1 MIVGPS
7 RRLQAPDCQRRRPVW
22 RGVGGLVAA
31 VGLLGLPPACLG
43 EEGVGVTPQPDRA
56 MVVRIPGA
64 RIDGDPDGV
73 QAPPRPPVKEQDER
87 KGWQPGA
94 RSPRRYLAAP
104 QRDGPPSRAVPPTG
118 VRGPAALDSVP
129 TPTGP
134 AVEPRLDGQSRPPE
148 RPGNERLT
156 EEPRPL
162 GQEVREE
169 KPPADR
175 IPEPALREDAPSENG
190 PSAQAQPRLRL
201 SVDEP
206 PVWRVPIGDQ
216 PAGDEGPSAHRTAE
230 PDASPGAPETRAPV
244 GDDDAAPI
252 RLRVGPAGVGELPRP
267 QVFADEPAP
276 QDPPAQELPVAEPP
290 GQDPPE
296 DNAAA
301 GQPSR
306 SIAERIEISQDVG
319 TPEEPEGE
327 DAQATDG
334 SPPGEAVLQDDAT
347 VAGPFSVTAADPRPT
362 ADNRGPVELRLA
374 PSRPAAAPA
383 VETIKVSVGPSAKVA
398 VGSGQLPV
406 GSRKSAVAESDNR
419 QLTTDNRQPIHLSL
433 KFPASKSATPPKT
446 LRVRKT
452 GPVGVATPK
461 STASAAAPGR
471 PGMEPVIVA
480 KLGPG
485 AGSAKGT
492 SPASG
497 GAQPKTADKAAAS
510 SPRPIRLTIKGS
522 KVISQSGGEAAPEEP
537 PPASSG
543 PEKDSK
549 GSGSSAKEKS
559 TSAGSA
565 FPDHAGRAARAA
577 ARLNQ
582 WSLFGAKPAPP
593 TPPEARAP
601 RLLEASRPS
610 TASLR

>member
-1 MIVGPS
+1 MIVGPR
-7 RRLQAPDCQRRRPVW
+7 RRLQAPDRQRQRPVW

-31 VGLLGLPPACLG
+31 IGLLGLSPACLG
-43 EEGVGVTPQPDRA
+43 EEGVGLTPQPDRA

-64 RIDGDPDGV
+64 RIDGDADGV

-118 VRGPAALDSVP
+118 VRGPASLDSVP
-129 TPTGP
+129 TPSAP
-134 AVEPRLDGQSRPPE
+134 AVEPRLDRESRPPE

-156 EEPRPL
+156 EEPRPV

-206 PVWRVPIGDQ
+206 PVWRVPIGDE
-216 PAGDEGPSAHRTAE
+216 PAGDKGPSARGAAE
-230 PDASPGAPETRAPV
+230 PDASPAVPETRAPV

-252 RLRVGPAGVGELPRP
+252 RLRVGPPGVGELPRP

-276 QDPPAQELPVAEPP
+276 QDPPARELPVQEPP
-290 GQDPPE
+290 VQDPPE

-306 SIAERIEISQDVG
+306 SIAERIEIARDVG

-347 VAGPFSVTAADPRPT
+347 VAGPSSMTAADPRPT
-362 ADNRGPVELRLA
+362 VDNRGPVELRLA
-374 PSRPAAAPA
+374 PSRPATAP
-383 VETIKVSVGPSAKVA
+383 VGERIRVSVGPSGKAPA
-398 VGSGQLPV
+398 GE
-406 GSRKSAVAESDNR
+406 KSAAGAVSSPSSPTG
-419 QLTTDNRQPIHLSL
+419 QKPIHLSL
-433 KFPASKSATPPKT
+433 KFPASKSATPPEA

-452 GPVGVATPK
+452 GPAGAATPK
-461 STASAAAPGR
+461 SPAPAAALGR
-471 PGMEPVIVA
+471 PGTKPVIVA
-480 KLGPG
+480 KLGTG
-485 AGSAKGT
+485 VGSAKGT

-497 GAQPKTADKAAAS
+497 GAQPKTADKAAGSAL
-510 SPRPIRLTIKGS
+510 RPIRLTIKGS
-522 KVISQSGGEAAPEEP
+522 KVISQSGGEAASEKA

-559 TSAGSA
+559 ADAGSA
-565 FPDHAGRAARAA
+565 PSDRGGHTARAA

-582 WSLFGAKPAPP
+582 WSLFGAKPGSPAPS
-593 TPPEARAP
+593 EARSP
-601 RLLEASRPS
+601 RLLDASRPP

>member
-1 MIVGPS
+1 MIVGPR
-7 RRLQAPDCQRRRPVW
+7 RRLQAPDCQRQRPVW
-22 RGVGGLVAA
+22 RGGGGLVAA
-31 VGLLGLPPACLG
+31 IGLLGLSAACLG

-104 QRDGPPSRAVPPTG
+104 QRNGPPSRAVPPTG

-129 TPTGP
+129 TPSGP
-134 AVEPRLDGQSRPPE
+134 AVEPGLDGQSRPPE
-148 RPGNERLT
+148 RPGNEGLT
-156 EEPRPL
+156 EEPRPV

-175 IPEPALREDAPSENG
+175 VPEPALREDAPSENG

-201 SVDEP
+201 FVDQP
-206 PVWRVPIGDQ
+206 PVWRVPIGNE
-216 PAGDEGPSAHRTAE
+216 PAGDQGPSAHRTAE
-230 PDASPGAPETRAPV
+230 PDASPGVPETRAPV

-252 RLRVGPAGVGELPRP
+252 RLRVGPPGVGELPRP
-267 QVFADEPAP
+267 QVFDDEPAP
-276 QDPPAQELPVAEPP
+276 QGPPAREPP
-290 GQDPPE
+290 VEEPPVQDPPE
-296 DNAAA
+296 DNAAV

-306 SIAERIEISQDVG
+306 SIAERIEIAQDVG

-334 SPPGEAVLQDDAT
+334 SPPGEAVLQDDAMVGGPSSLT
-347 VAGPFSVTAADPRPT
+347 AAGPQPT
-362 ADNRGPVELRLA
+362 VDKRGPVELRLT
-374 PSRPAAAPA
+374 PSRQTPASAR
-383 VETIKVSVGPSAKVA
+383 ETIRVT
-398 VGSGQLPV
+398 VGSPGESPA
-406 GSRKSAVAESDNR
+406 GGKSAAGAASSPSS
-419 QLTTDNRQPIHLSL
+419 TPGPKPIHLSL
-433 KFPASKSATPPKT
+433 KFPASKSATPPEA
-446 LRVRKT
+446 LRIRAP
-452 GPVGVATPK
+452 GPAKAAKGAWPG
-461 STASAAAPGR
+461 SHASATR
-471 PGMEPVIVA
+471 PAVEPVIVA
-480 KLGPG
+480 KLGTG

-510 SPRPIRLTIKGS
+510 ALRPIRLTIKGS
-522 KVISQSGGEAAPEEP
+522 KVISQSGGEAAPEKA

-559 TSAGSA
+559 ANAGSA
-565 FPDHAGRAARAA
+565 SPDSAGRAARAA

-593 TPPEARAP
+593 APAEAGSP

>member
-1 MIVGPS
+1 MIVRPR
-7 RRLQAPDCQRRRPVW
+7 RRLQAPDCQRQRPVW
-22 RGVGGLVAA
+22 RGVGRLVAA
-31 VGLLGLPPACLG
+31 LGLLGLSSACLG
-43 EEGVGVTPQPDRA
+43 EEGVGLTPQPDRA

-64 RIDGDPDGV
+64 RTDGDADGV

-118 VRGPAALDSVP
+118 VRGPASLDSVP
-129 TPTGP
+129 APSGP
-134 AVEPRLDGQSRPPE
+134 AVEPRLDGESRPPE
-148 RPGNERLT
+148 RPGNAGLT
-156 EEPRPL
+156 EEPRPV

-175 IPEPALREDAPSENG
+175 VPEPALREDAPSENG
-190 PSAQAQPRLRL
+190 PSAQAKPRLRL
-201 SVDEP
+201 FVDQP
-206 PVWRVPIGDQ
+206 PVWRVPIGDE
-216 PAGDEGPSAHRTAE
+216 PAGDEGPLARGAAE
-230 PDASPGAPETRAPV
+230 PDASPGVPETRTPV

-252 RLRVGPAGVGELPRP
+252 RLRVGPPGVGELPRP

-276 QDPPAQELPVAEPP
+276 QGPPVQGPPAREPP
-290 GQDPPE
+290 VEEPPVQDPPE

-306 SIAERIEISQDVG
+306 SIAERIEIAQDVG

-347 VAGPFSVTAADPRPT
+347 VAGPSSATAADPRPT
-362 ADNRGPVELRLA
+362 VDKRGPVELRLS
-374 PSRPAAAPA
+374 PSRQTAASPR
-383 VETIKVSVGPSAKVA
+383 ETIRVSVGSPSESPA
-398 VGSGQLPV
+398 VGKSDAGAASSPSSTPGQ
-406 GSRKSAVAESDNR
+406 K
-419 QLTTDNRQPIHLSL
+419 PIHLAL
-433 KFPASKSATPPKT
+433 EFPAPKSTSPPEA

-452 GPVGVATPK
+452 GPAGAATPK
-461 STASAAAPGR
+461 SPSPAATPGR
-471 PGMEPVIVA
+471 PGAKPVIMA
-480 KLGPG
+480 KLGTG
-485 AGSAKGT
+485 AGSAEGT

-497 GAQPKTADKAAAS
+497 GARLKTADKAAGSAL
-510 SPRPIRLTIKGS
+510 RPIRLTIKGS
-522 KVISQSGGEAAPEEP
+522 KVISQSGGEAAPEKA

-559 TSAGSA
+559 ADAGSA
-565 FPDHAGRAARAA
+565 SPDRGGHTARAA

-582 WSLFGAKPAPP
+582 WSLFGAKPGSPAQS
-593 TPPEARAP
+593 EAGSP